1 MLFILDPDL
10 IYKIDNNSN
19 IQVVVSQIA
28 YSRRKGHHI
37 IYAEDK
43 VFKFLAS
50 YEKLSSEARNIYLE
64 LYNNLSEAKSYLKY
78 IKTKVH
84 IVTNNIFNINLKKEN
99 NNYIIEISFDFFAR
113 TSADGKTILLTENR
127 DDANVYLKITQIYC
141 QWKKELSKIPLK
153 YEIRGGGGQNIVDE
167 FSAIHREKDRFCLCV
182 TDSDKESPGD
192 NYGEVSKKV
201 NAIFNDSEKS
211 LCQFLPL
218 NVRNIENLFLINF
231 YKQVFQSDVN
241 KCDAIKFLQ
250 KLEDSEFSDARKY
263 LHMKNKLKLYD
274 ILESSQKGNEQIH
287 QYWLEVIKNCGFADF
302 EYDLYLFA
310 IAQLLNDLYFRVLN
324 FYFHQLI
331 QQRQNCD
338 LDPKLKECLD
348 NQVCKESIQKD
359 CTCILFSGFLSKN
372 NSGKMK
378 IPNKIMDDCINKKS
392 DSEIAKIVEEDKI
405 IKLEWERIGETIID
419 WCCGSDSLI

>member
-99 NNYIIEISFDFFAR
+99 NNYIVEISFDFFAR

-153 YEIRGGGGQNIVDE
+153 YEIIGGGGQNIVDE
-167 FSAIHREKDRFCLCV
+167 FSARHSANDRFCLCV

-211 LCQFLPL
+211 L
-218 NVRNIENLFLINF
+218 
-231 YKQVFQSDVN
+231 
-241 KCDAIKFLQ
+241 
-250 KLEDSEFSDARKY
+250 
-263 LHMKNKLKLYD
+263 
-274 ILESSQKGNEQIH
+274 
-287 QYWLEVIKNCGFADF
+287 
-302 EYDLYLFA
+302 
-310 IAQLLNDLYFRVLN
+310 
-324 FYFHQLI
+324 
-331 QQRQNCD
+331 
-338 LDPKLKECLD
+338 
-348 NQVCKESIQKD
+348 
-359 CTCILFSGFLSKN
+359 
-372 NSGKMK
+372 
-378 IPNKIMDDCINKKS
+378 
-392 DSEIAKIVEEDKI
+392 
-405 IKLEWERIGETIID
+405 
-419 WCCGSDSLI
+419 